1 MENWNFIQEM
11 IDITEREHKDD
22 LEFNI
27 ETAECIVLDNREGYY
42 NYQPTSFKML
52 NKLFE
57 KYVFN
62 EGDQFIDFGC
72 GLGRVLMIAAN
83 KGCRKVIGIEV
94 NATIYDRLLKN
105 IEICKL
111 GSRIQTHLLP
121 AEKYVIEQNDN
132 KFFFFNPLHLKFFIK
147 VLGNIKKSLKEN
159 YRENYIFL
167 YNASEAYQKYMEND
181 RDVQL
186 LEIIMPQDKDEYSLW
201 GYQVRDTSSDL
212 K

>member
-1 MENWNFIQEM
+1 MENWNFSREM
-11 IDITEREHKDD
+11 IDMTERERKDD

-27 ETAECIVLDNREGYY
+27 ETAECIILDNKEGYF

-57 KYVFN
+57 KYTFD
-62 EGDQFIDFGC
+62 EGDQLVDFGC
-72 GLGRVLMIAAN
+72 GLGRVLVIAAN
-83 KGCRKVIGIEV
+83 KGCRKSIGIEV

-105 IEICKL
+105 IEVCEL
-111 GSRIQTHLLP
+111 GSKIQTYLMP
-121 AEKYVIEQNDN
+121 AEKYVIQPNDN
-132 KFFFFNPLHLKFFIK
+132 KFFFFNPFHLKFFIK
-147 VLGNIKKSLKEN
+147 VLGNIKKSLKGK
-159 YRENYIFL
+159 YRENFIFL
-167 YNASEAYQKYMEND
+167 HNASEAYQKYMEND

-201 GYQVRDTSSDL
+201 VFQVRDTSIYV